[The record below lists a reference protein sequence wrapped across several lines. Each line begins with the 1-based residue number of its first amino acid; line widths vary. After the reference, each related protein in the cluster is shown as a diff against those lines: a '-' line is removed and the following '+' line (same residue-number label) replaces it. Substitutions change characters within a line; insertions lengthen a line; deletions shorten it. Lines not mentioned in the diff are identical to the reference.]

1 MFSAY
6 SFFLY
11 IIPIYHYLLLY
22 YIVLMEPERKTKY
35 SMRVIMLMLNLRKE
49 IKAKNMHINEYV

>member
-1 MFSAY
+1 
-6 SFFLY
+6 
-11 IIPIYHYLLLY
+11 
-22 YIVLMEPERKTKY
+22 MEPERKTKY